1 VKTCTRLSQEGMKRD
16 DAGNITR
23 LGEVLDVSFVDDSHV
38 FGIRDGEWHLP
49 SSVSVGHLQWRKE

>member
-1 VKTCTRLSQEGMKRD
+1 MKRD